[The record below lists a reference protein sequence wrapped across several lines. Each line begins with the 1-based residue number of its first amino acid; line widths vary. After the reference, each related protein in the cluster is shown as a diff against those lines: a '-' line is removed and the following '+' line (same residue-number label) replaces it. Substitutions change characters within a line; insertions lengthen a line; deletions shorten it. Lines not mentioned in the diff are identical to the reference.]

1 MQPTKLF
8 VRLFVKSTMWLAIMG
23 FLLFFPA
30 GNWHWVQAWAF
41 LAIFAGGSIAFSA
54 WLWRRDPDL
63 LAARLGPLLQRGQPL
78 WDRIFLV
85 AFVFLWCGWLVLMAL
100 DAQAWHTSDMPPLLN
115 MIGGLLVIAGFTAT
129 LLVFRE
135 NSFAAP
141 VIRVQIERKQRVIDT
156 GPYALVRHP
165 MYSAALLYIV
175 GMPLLL
181 GSWYGFLFAPVM
193 IAGIAQ
199 RAVFEERLLKRDLPG
214 YGDYLTRVRYRL
226 VPGVW

>member
-1 MQPTKLF
+1 
-8 VRLFVKSTMWLAIMG
+8 
-23 FLLFFPA
+23 
-30 GNWHWVQAWAF
+30 
-41 LAIFAGGSIAFSA
+41 
-54 WLWRRDPDL
+54 
-63 LAARLGPLLQRGQPL
+63 
-78 WDRIFLV
+78 
-85 AFVFLWCGWLVLMAL
+85 MAL